1 MQKKEARHLALAA
14 RDALGPQTRRNAE
27 DKILQYI
34 LDTGLCR
41 EADTVLSYQS
51 FRSEVSTVKLNA
63 MFRQM
68 GKKVYLPRCY
78 PKSRDMAFFLVQ
90 KEEDLVSGYQGI
102 REPVETLPRWQAS
115 GHPERTILI
124 MPGVGFDG
132 SGSRV
137 GYGGGYYDRFLG
149 KWQEKIGMCVLL
161 AFEAQKLEGTIETEQ
176 CDQRPALIV
185 TEKGGRQW
193 NF

>member
-1 MQKKEARHLALAA
+1 MQKREARHLALAA
-14 RDALGPQTRRNAE
+14 RDAIDLQTRRNAE

-41 EADTVLSYQS
+41 EVDTVLSYQS

-63 MFRQM
+63 VLRQM

-78 PKSRDMAFFLVQ
+78 PESRDMAFFLVQ

-102 REPVETLPRWQAS
+102 KEPVETLPQWQAS

-132 SGSRV
+132 AGSRV
-137 GYGGGYYDRFLG
+137 GYGGGYYDRFLE

-161 AFEAQKLEGTIETEQ
+161 AFEVQKVKGTIDMER
-176 CDQRPALIV
+176 CDKRPALIV